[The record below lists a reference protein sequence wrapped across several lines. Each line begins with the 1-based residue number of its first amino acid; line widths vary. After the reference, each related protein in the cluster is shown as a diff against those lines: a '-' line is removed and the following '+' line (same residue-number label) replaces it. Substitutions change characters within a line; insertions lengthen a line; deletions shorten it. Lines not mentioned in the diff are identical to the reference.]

1 MEIAKDVLAN
11 YISGDVSRRKF
22 LRSSNKPV
30 KQWNSRDN
38 EMLYWKN
45 RALDVNDK
53 EAYEMYMKIAER
65 NLNVDR
71 YFQQLVKKV
80 MGNDNTLLQIH
91 ITEKNW
97 PCYNAALEK
106 YESTYGFNDYSL
118 KYARTLA
125 NMCSLYNG
133 DDADIINAM

>member
-1 MEIAKDVLAN
+1 
-11 YISGDVSRRKF
+11 
-22 LRSSNKPV
+22 
-30 KQWNSRDN
+30 
-38 EMLYWKN
+38 
-45 RALDVNDK
+45 
-53 EAYEMYMKIAER
+53 
-65 NLNVDR
+65 
-71 YFQQLVKKV
+71 